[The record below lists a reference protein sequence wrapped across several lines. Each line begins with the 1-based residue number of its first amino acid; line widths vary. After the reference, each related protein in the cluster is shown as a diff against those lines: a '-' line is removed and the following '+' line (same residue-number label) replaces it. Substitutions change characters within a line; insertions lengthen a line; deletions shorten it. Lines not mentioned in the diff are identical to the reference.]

1 MAACQL
7 VIKFDDDR
15 ARSGGEPITGTITV
29 RAEKQVN
36 CKGLV
41 ARSIW
46 STHGRGNIDTGEVD
60 NQTLYEGTWQAGQ
73 EYTYPFKLTTAT
85 WPPTYY
91 GTYVSVG
98 HYVAAQAKLSWATDP
113 KAQLEFPVIAT
124 TAPEDLK
131 PTSAPAKPTG
141 ILGMIL
147 VGIVVCFILSAFI
160 PLVLLLMV
168 VLGPIA
174 LVVWFIKVVLPRRI
188 TGPVVCELKT
198 PQTSAGNSVEANLT
212 FTPQRSSQIN
222 GIEWTVSC
230 IEECTSG
237 SGSNRQT
244 HRHQVLK
251 ETIRASE
258 AIQLRAGEKKSF
270 DFTYPI
276 PATAPPSL
284 KFGDNHVKWSVA
296 ARIDIPSW
304 PDWTKSLNVIVSS
317 PQDAST
323 LQRLRTA
330 VQEDWGDDDDDDNE
344 EDYEAT
350 GVLPPVLIAEPAS
363 VEKTQAD
370 DAWFRQVIGQ
380 IQQSQHD
387 ADQLAMVIGAVR
399 DFEFP
404 ISVAIENEIDTP
416 EFEDENEF
424 DRWNDAEWWS
434 AFSPAQNI
442 SLALAWP
449 HAPAAVQPGA
459 TWSGTASIIGY
470 EIEGQRILMSADRS
484 KV

>member
-36 CKGLV
+36 CKGLTV
-41 ARSIW
+41 RSIW

-60 NQTLYEGTWQAGQ
+60 KQTLYEGTWQAGQ

-91 GTYVSVG
+91 GTYVSVA

-131 PTSAPAKPTG
+131 PTSAPPKPTG
-141 ILGMIL
+141 IFGMLL
-147 VGIVVCFILSAFI
+147 VGIVVCIVLSAFI
-160 PLVLLLMV
+160 PLVLLMMV
-168 VLGPIA
+168 VVGPIA
-174 LVVWFIKVVLPRRI
+174 LIVWLVKVVLPRRI

-198 PQTSAGNSVEANLT
+198 PRTSAGSPVEANLT
-212 FTPQRSSQIN
+212 FTPRRSSRIN
-222 GIEWTVSC
+222 GVEWTVSC
-230 IEECTSG
+230 IEECSSG

-251 ETIRASE
+251 ETIRASD
-258 AIQLRAGEKKSF
+258 AIQLKAGEKKSF
-270 DFTYPI
+270 DLTFPI
-276 PATAPPSL
+276 PTSAPPSL
-284 KFGDNHVKWSVA
+284 KFSDNHVKWSVA

-304 PDWTKSLNVIVSS
+304 PDWTKSLNVIVSA

-323 LQRLRTA
+323 LQRLRSA
-330 VQEDWGDDDDDDNE
+330 EQEDWDDEDEDDD
-344 EDYEAT
+344 AAS
-350 GVLPPVLIAEPAS
+350 GVLPPVITAGTAS
-363 VEKTQAD
+363 AEKTQAD

-387 ADQLAMVIGAVR
+387 ADQLAMVIAAVR

-404 ISVAIENEIDTP
+404 ITVSIENEIDTP

-424 DRWNDAEWWS
+424 DDWDDAEWWS
-434 AFSPAQNI
+434 AFCPAQNI
-442 SLALAWP
+442 SLALAWS
-449 HAPAAVQPGA
+449 HAPASIQAGA

-470 EIEGQRILMSADRS
+470 EIEGQRILMSARRT
-484 KV
+484 